1 MPGATDRILYDKT
14 FADRAPVVRAFG
26 AYREDFIATTDQ
38 DHRSIVGIATQH
50 RAVRNGGEVHT
61 PTEIDSFK
69 LYMAVIHFIL
79 READPH
85 RAIRAPS
92 PPHLMQDM
100 TTGGRRDPR
109 QSVLSSHAARR

>member
-26 AYREDFIATTDQ
+26 AYREDFVATTDQ

-50 RAVRNGGEVHT
+50 RAVRNGGQIHA

-79 READPH
+79 READ
-85 RAIRAPS
+85 RTAQFGRRQM

-100 TTGGRRDPR
+100 TAG
-109 QSVLSSHAARR
+109 ARTVIRVSPP